1 LGAFRTN
8 PVYLLNHLTMKR
20 IIFLFSAAVV
30 FSSAVAQPKTDMQ
43 IPSTIL
49 KFSPQHLIRG
59 GLWMTGEFVGADQK
73 RSHQLSA
80 EIMYRQPNENYD
92 GIIKGVGFTAEYQF
106 KYYLNRFH
114 IEKTLSGKQ
123 SASGYYVGVFGQFG
137 HYDEKSRYTIYQS
150 NPPSYNNE
158 ERTNEVK
165 TTAVYPGFVIG
176 LQKSLGESF
185 YIDLY
190 AGAGM
195 RVSESLIKIQ
205 DDNFNY
211 RQSPGAYFI
220 YRNGLLP
227 KIGMS
232 IGLGF

>member
-1 LGAFRTN
+1 
-8 PVYLLNHLTMKR
+8 M
-20 IIFLFSAAVV
+20 AV
-30 FSSAVAQPKTDMQ
+30 SSALAQPKSDMQ
-43 IPSTIL
+43 VPSTIL

-80 EIMYRQPNENYD
+80 EIMYRQPNDNYN
-92 GIIKGVGFTAEYQF
+92 GIIKGVGFTAEYLF

-114 IEKTLSGKQ
+114 IEKSLSGRQ
-123 SASGYYVGVFGQFG
+123 SATGYYVGAFAQFGQ
-137 HYDEKSRYTIYQS
+137 YDEKSRYSTYYY
-150 NPPSYNNE
+150 NPITQQTTYEEKTNN
-158 ERTNEVK
+158 VK

-185 YIDLY
+185 YVDLY

-195 RVSESLIKIQ
+195 RVSESVVEIQ
-205 DDNFNY
+205 DDNFDY

-232 IGLGF
+232 IGFGF